1 MILKTIMIIFYII
14 FKFVFSG
21 QIKDIECHDCRYK
34 ASNFQELKSHYLQQH
49 HKSWTH
55 DTEEILTTKP
65 KSLLEGMQ
73 SRNDMNN
80 KSLMR

>member
-1 MILKTIMIIFYII
+1 MIIFYII

-55 DTEEILTTKP
+55 DTEEILTSKP
-65 KSLLEGMQ
+65 KSLLEGMLI
-73 SRNDMNN
+73 RNDINN
-80 KSLMR
+80 A